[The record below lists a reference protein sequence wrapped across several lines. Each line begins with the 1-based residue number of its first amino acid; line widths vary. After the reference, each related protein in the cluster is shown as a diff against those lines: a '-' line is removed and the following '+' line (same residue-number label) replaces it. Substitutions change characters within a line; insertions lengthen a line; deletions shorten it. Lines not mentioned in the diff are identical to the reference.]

1 MSSFEFAY
9 LCCAVGAFV
18 FFGVALAGAVA
29 YSNGKPS
36 EKSQSMPYHRSV
48 HA

>member
-1 MSSFEFAY
+1 MSSGETIY
-9 LCCAVGAFV
+9 LIFAVGAFV

-29 YSNGKPS
+29 YSNGGERQTQAAKGTN
-36 EKSQSMPYHRSV
+36 EV